1 MPEKMPVS
9 ESLSE
14 IQAKIKDYLSKYDKL
29 RGFL

>member
-1 MPEKMPVS
+1 MAKNKPVN
-9 ESLSE
+9 EYLTE

>member
-1 MPEKMPVS
+1 MSEKKPVNKS
-9 ESLSE
+9 ISE